1 MRETWVEQAARND
14 VTWLEGIELK
24 KSNFLLDRVQFVYI
38 GKFGDQI
45 ETADWKQSRLIYKAR
60 R

>member
-45 ETADWKQSRLIYKAR
+45 ETADWQQSHLIYKAR